1 MSPIVSA
8 SYMTIYPSKILVFGE
23 YCIIQGSRAL
33 AIPFPIYFGEWI
45 LEEQLDNRLVT
56 FLDYIK
62 RRQFKWID
70 VKKLEKDIQNG
81 LSFKS
86 TILQGYGLGS
96 SGALCA
102 AIYDVY
108 GKETK
113 DLKDLRLLK
122 FRLAELESFFHGS
135 SSGIDPLV
143 CYLKKPII
151 VERNSQIEVLD
162 QIPQNNSYCFFLL
175 NTGISRTTERLVQHY
190 LDACKNSEFMMKIE
204 HELVQ
209 FTDESINALLEEDI
223 HQLFSNF
230 EQISRFQFKHFKKMI
245 PEKYMKLWEEG
256 IDSPYYK
263 LKLCGAGGGG
273 FLLGITN
280 SYSEI
285 VKILPPG
292 TSIKI

>member
-1 MSPIVSA
+1 MA
-8 SYMTIYPSKILVFGE
+8 LYPSKILVFGE

-33 AIPFPIYFGEWI
+33 AIPFPTYFGEWI
-45 LEEQLDNRLVT
+45 IKKQPDNRLVT

-62 RRQFKWID
+62 RCQFKWID
-70 VKKLEKDIQNG
+70 VNKLERDIQNG

-96 SGALCA
+96 SGAVCA
-102 AIYDVY
+102 AIFDIY
-108 GKETK
+108 GEKTE
-113 DLKDLRLLK
+113 DLKRLK
-122 FRLAELESFFHGS
+122 FRLAELENFFHGS

-143 CYLKKPII
+143 CYLNKPII
-151 VERNSQIEVLD
+151 VERNGQIEVLD
-162 QIPQNNSYCFFLL
+162 QIPQNNSYRFFLL

-190 LDACKNSEFMMKIE
+190 LDACQNSEFMMKIE

-209 FTDESINALLEEDI
+209 FTDEAINALLEEDMD
-223 HQLFSNF
+223 QLFFNF

-245 PEKYMKLWEEG
+245 PEKYMKSWAEG
-256 IDSPYYK
+256 FNSPHYK